1 MKKEILFLLIVIIPS
16 FGYSQDCNCLDNY
29 KWVKKTFEEN
39 DAGFQY
45 AIEQKGQLAYEK
57 LVTASANT

>member
-45 AIEQKGQLAYEK
+45 AIEQRTKRATCL
-57 LVTASANT
+57 